1 MIMRRREF
9 IALIGGAAAWSL
21 AARAQQAAMPV
32 IGYIGSGPEADVNRL
47 RAFRQGLQ
55 ESGYREGENVV
66 IEYRWADDHY
76 ERLPSL
82 AADLIQHQVALIFA
96 GGIPA
101 ALSAKAA
108 TKSIPIVFSVAGDPV
123 ELGLVASLNRPGG
136 NLTGVST
143 LSVELGSKR
152 LELLHELIPTASLI
166 GLLVNPAN
174 PNAEILSRDAQTAAG
189 ILGLQV
195 QVLHATSEH
204 DFDAVFANLRRLRA
218 GALVITN
225 ADLFNSRGEQLGAL
239 SARNAVPT
247 IFQFRGFVAA
257 GGLMS
262 YGASN
267 QNSSYRLVGSYTG
280 RILKGEKPADLPV
293 QQATK
298 IELILNLKTAKALG
312 LAVPQS
318 LLARA
323 DEVIE

>member
-1 MIMRRREF
+1 MRRREF
-9 IALIGGAAAWSL
+9 ITLLGGATAAWPMV
-21 AARAQQAAMPV
+21 ARAQQPAMPV

-82 AADLIQHQVALIFA
+82 AANLIQHQVALIFA

-166 GLLVNPAN
+166 GLLVNPAH

-225 ADLFNSRGEQLGAL
+225 ADLFNSRSEQLGAL

-262 YGASN
+262 YGG
-267 QNSSYRLVGSYTG
+267 SSVEGYDRLGSYAG
-280 RILKGEKPADLPV
+280 RILKGEKAADLPV
-293 QQATK
+293 QQITK
-298 IELILNLKTAKALG
+298 VELIINLKTAKALG
-312 LAVPQS
+312 LTVPPS

>member
-1 MIMRRREF
+1 MRRRQF
-9 IALIGGAAAWSL
+9 LTLVGGAAAAWPML
-21 AARAQQAAMPV
+21 ARAQQPAMPV

-82 AADLIQHQVALIFA
+82 AANLIQHQVALIFA

-225 ADLFNSRGEQLGAL
+225 ADLFNSRSEQLGAL

-247 IFQFRGFVAA
+247 IFQFRDFAAA

-293 QQATK
+293 QQATTV
-298 IELILNLKTAKALG
+298 ELVINLKTAKALG
-312 LAVPQS
+312 LNVPPS

>member
-1 MIMRRREF
+1 MRRRQF
-9 IALIGGAAAWSL
+9 LTLVGGAAAAWPML
-21 AARAQQAAMPV
+21 ARAQQPAMPV

-82 AADLIQHQVALIFA
+82 AANLIQHQVALIFA

-225 ADLFNSRGEQLGAL
+225 ADLFNSRSEQLGAL

-247 IFQFRGFVAA
+247 IFQFRDFAAA

-312 LAVPQS
+312 LTIPQT
-318 LLARA
+318 LLATA

>member
-1 MIMRRREF
+1 MRRRDF
-9 IALIGGAAAWSL
+9 ITLLGGATAAWPMV
-21 AARAQQAAMPV
+21 ARAQQPAMPV

-82 AADLIQHQVALIFA
+82 AANLIQHQVALIFA

-123 ELGLVASLNRPGG
+123 ELGLVASLNRPDG
-136 NLTGVST
+136 NLTGVSS

-166 GLLVNPAN
+166 GLLVNPSN

-189 ILGLQV
+189 ILGLQF
-195 QVLHATSEH
+195 QVLRATSEQ
-204 DFDAVFANLRRLRA
+204 DFDAVFESLARFRA
-218 GALVITN
+218 GGLVISN
-225 ADLFNSRGEQLGAL
+225 AGLFNRRSEQLGAL
-239 SARNAVPT
+239 STRHAVPT
-247 IFQFRGFVAA
+247 IFQFREFAAA

-262 YGASN
+262 YGG
-267 QNSSYRLVGSYTG
+267 SSVEGYDRLGSYAG
-280 RILKGEKPADLPV
+280 RILKGEKAADLPV
-293 QQATK
+293 QQTTK
-298 IELILNLKTAKALG
+298 IELVINFKTAKALG
-312 LAVPQS
+312 LTVPPS